1 MSTLTVE
8 RMAVEV
14 QGDGPA
20 AILVH
25 GLGGSSNSFE
35 PQMEVL
41 RNCRAIRP
49 DLPGSGRSATPDGP
63 LSIQGFAEALIRM
76 ARSLGADKVHLV
88 GHSMGTIVCQHMAV
102 MEPKLVAS
110 LALFGALTE
119 PPDAAREG
127 LKKRAAAARTDG
139 MADIAETV
147 KNAGTSNAS
156 KAGNPAAV
164 AFVRESLMRQCPA
177 GYALTCEALAN
188 ARAAEA
194 RRIACPTLIVNGD
207 EDQTAPASMARALAD
222 HIERAEV
229 TILPRCGHWPT
240 LEQPK
245 EVNDLLKRFYARHAR

>member
-14 QGDGPA
+14 QGEGPA

-25 GLGGSSNSFE
+25 GLGGSSNTFE

-41 RNCRAIRP
+41 RACRAIRP

-76 ARSLGADKVHLV
+76 APSLGADKVHLV
-88 GHSMGTIVCQHMAV
+88 GHSMGTIICQHMAV
-102 MEPKLVAS
+102 IEPRLVAS

-139 MADIAETV
+139 MADIAETI
-147 KNAGTSNAS
+147 KNASTSNTS
-156 KAGNPAAV
+156 KANNPAAV
-164 AFVRESLMRQCPA
+164 AFVRESLMRQCPT
-177 GYALTCEALAN
+177 GYALTCEALAG

-194 RRIACPTLIVNGD
+194 RRISCPTLVVNGD
-207 EDQTAPASMARALAD
+207 EDPVAPPSVARLLGD
-222 HIERAEV
+222 QIEKAEV
-229 TILPRCGHWPT
+229 AILPRCGHWPT